1 MVANIRSGSSPG
13 GALYYNKEKVDK
25 DEAEVLLW
33 QKMLE
38 PYDKCG
44 RLDIDACMESFMP
57 YLEANRRTTNT
68 VFHASLNPSPE
79 DRLTDEQLRKIAC
92 EYMERMGYGE
102 QPYIVF
108 KHKDISRE
116 HLHIVS
122 LRVDEQG
129 RKLPHDFEARRSMEI
144 LRDLERKYGLHPSV
158 KGQGLTDREGLRKV
172 NYSEGNVK
180 QQISSVAR
188 SCLRNYKCSS
198 YGEFRTLL
206 ELLNVSVEERTG
218 TVDGRDYAGVIYG
231 AMTDDGYG
239 IGTPFKSSRIGK
251 DVGYKALQKYYE
263 RSKSALKQ
271 DGTLDRLRQTVKDAM
286 SPDNTREEF
295 RQLLKADGIDVV
307 FRINSV
313 GRIYGATFIDHN
325 AGIVANGSL
334 LGKEFSANA
343 FNELYPAPKQA
354 QQVAEQHTEQQH
366 KQRSH
371 AVNPLT
377 GIVDTVLDLAD
388 TPSETKITTD
398 YHLSLRANLLRWATL
413 TPDLGVEWRICPSW
427 GIAVNGSWTSWS
439 WNDKDRRYALWEVAP
454 EVRYYMGEKKAW
466 YLGAMFKAGQFNYKL
481 SETGKQGDLM
491 GGGIT
496 AGYQLR
502 LNKAL
507 ALDFNLGLGYLNA
520 DFEKYEVIDGVRVR
534 RGNETKDW
542 CGPIN
547 AGVTLVWKLF

>member
-44 RLDIDACMESFMP
+44 RLDIDVCMESFMP

-307 FRINSV
+307 FRINPV

-325 AGIVANGSL
+325 AGIVANGSV
-334 LGKEFSANA
+334 LGKEFSANV
-343 FNELYPAPKQA
+343 FNELYPAPKEA
-354 QQVAEQHTEQQH
+354 QQVAERQVEQKHEVQN
-366 KQRSH
+366 H
-371 AVNPLT
+371 AANPIS

-388 TPSETKITTD
+388 T
-398 YHLSLRANLLRWATL
+398 RAYEEQQRL
-413 TPDLGVEWRICPSW
+413 IQ
-427 GIAVNGSWTSWS
+427 
-439 WNDKDRRYALWEVAP
+439 RR
-454 EVRYYMGEKKAW
+454 KK
-466 YLGAMFKAGQFNYKL
+466 
-481 SETGKQGDLM
+481 
-491 GGGIT
+491 
-496 AGYQLR
+496 
-502 LNKAL
+502 
-507 ALDFNLGLGYLNA
+507 
-520 DFEKYEVIDGVRVR
+520 R
-534 RGNETKDW
+534 RSHK
-542 CGPIN
+542 
-547 AGVTLVWKLF
+547 

>member
-307 FRINSV
+307 FRINPV

-334 LGKEFSANA
+334 LGKEFSANV

-354 QQVAEQHTEQQH
+354 QQVAERHVEQKHEVQN
-366 KQRSH
+366 H
-371 AVNPLT
+371 AANPIS

-388 TPSETKITTD
+388 T
-398 YHLSLRANLLRWATL
+398 RAYEEQQRL
-413 TPDLGVEWRICPSW
+413 IQ
-427 GIAVNGSWTSWS
+427 
-439 WNDKDRRYALWEVAP
+439 RR
-454 EVRYYMGEKKAW
+454 KK
-466 YLGAMFKAGQFNYKL
+466 
-481 SETGKQGDLM
+481 
-491 GGGIT
+491 
-496 AGYQLR
+496 
-502 LNKAL
+502 
-507 ALDFNLGLGYLNA
+507 
-520 DFEKYEVIDGVRVR
+520 R
-534 RGNETKDW
+534 RSHK
-542 CGPIN
+542 
-547 AGVTLVWKLF
+547 

>member
-13 GALYYNKEKVDK
+13 GALRYNKEKVDK

-144 LRDLERKYGLHPSV
+144 LRDLERKYNLHPSI
-158 KGQGLTDREGLRKV
+158 KGAEQADKVGLHRVDYK
-172 NYSEGNVK
+172 EGNVK
-180 QQISSVAR
+180 QQISSIVR
-188 SCLRNYKCSS
+188 SCLRNYRCSS
-198 YGEFRTLL
+198 YEEFRTLL
-206 ELLNVSVEERTG
+206 EAFNVLVEERTG
-218 TVDGRDYAGVIYG
+218 TINGRNYAGIVYG

-239 IGTPFKSSRIGK
+239 IGTPFKSSRIGR

-263 RSKSALKQ
+263 NSKIKLKE
-271 DGTLDRLRQTVKDAM
+271 DETLDRLRQTVRDAM
-286 SPDNTREEF
+286 SPHNTRDEF
-295 RQLLKADGIDVV
+295 WQLLKTDNIDAV
-307 FRINSV
+307 FRVNPV
-313 GRIYGATFIDHN
+313 GRIYGVTFIDHN
-325 AGIVANGSL
+325 ASIVANGSV
-334 LGKEFSANA
+334 LGKEFSANV

-354 QQVAEQHTEQQH
+354 QQVVEQHAAQQRE
-366 KQRSH
+366 QRSH
-371 AVNPLT
+371 IVNPLT
-377 GIVDTVLDLAD
+377 GIVDTVLNLAD
-388 TPSETKITTD
+388 TQAYEEQQRQIQ
-398 YHLSLRANLLRWATL
+398 
-413 TPDLGVEWRICPSW
+413 
-427 GIAVNGSWTSWS
+427 
-439 WNDKDRRYALWEVAP
+439 RR
-454 EVRYYMGEKKAW
+454 KK
-466 YLGAMFKAGQFNYKL
+466 
-481 SETGKQGDLM
+481 
-491 GGGIT
+491 
-496 AGYQLR
+496 LR
-502 LNKAL
+502 LRK
-507 ALDFNLGLGYLNA
+507 
-520 DFEKYEVIDGVRVR
+520 
-534 RGNETKDW
+534 
-542 CGPIN
+542 
-547 AGVTLVWKLF
+547 

>member
-239 IGTPFKSSRIGK
+239 IGTPFKSSCIGK
-251 DVGYKALQKYYE
+251 DVGYKALQKYYAT
-263 RSKSALKQ
+263 SKDRLKEK
-271 DGTLDRLRQTVKDAM
+271 GSLDSLRQTVKDAM
-286 SPDNTREEF
+286 SPHNTRDEF
-295 RQLLKADGIDVV
+295 RQLLKADGIDAV
-307 FRINSV
+307 FRMNPI
-313 GRIYGATFIDHN
+313 GRIYGVTFIDHN
-325 AGIVANGSL
+325 TGIVANGSV
-334 LGKEFSANA
+334 LGKEFSANV
-343 FNELYPAPKQA
+343 FNDLYPAPKQA
-354 QQVAEQHTEQQH
+354 QQVAEQHVEQKHEVQN
-366 KQRSH
+366 H
-371 AVNPLT
+371 AANPIS

-388 TPSETKITTD
+388 T
-398 YHLSLRANLLRWATL
+398 RAYEEQQRQMQQ
-413 TPDLGVEWRICPSW
+413 
-427 GIAVNGSWTSWS
+427 
-439 WNDKDRRYALWEVAP
+439 RR
-454 EVRYYMGEKKAW
+454 KK
-466 YLGAMFKAGQFNYKL
+466 
-481 SETGKQGDLM
+481 
-491 GGGIT
+491 
-496 AGYQLR
+496 
-502 LNKAL
+502 
-507 ALDFNLGLGYLNA
+507 
-520 DFEKYEVIDGVRVR
+520 R
-534 RGNETKDW
+534 RHRS
-542 CGPIN
+542 
-547 AGVTLVWKLF
+547 

>member
-1 MVANIRSGSSPG
+1 M
-13 GALYYNKEKVDK
+13 YYNKEKVDK
-25 DEAEVLLW
+25 DEAEVLFW

-38 PYDKCG
+38 PYDKRG

-286 SPDNTREEF
+286 SPHNTRDEF
-295 RQLLKADGIDVV
+295 RQLLKAESINTV
-307 FRINSV
+307 FRINPV
-313 GRIYGATFIDHN
+313 GRVYGVTFIDHTN
-325 AGIVANGSL
+325 GIVANGSV
-334 LGKEFSANA
+334 LGREFSAGV
-343 FNELYPAPKQA
+343 FNELFPTSRKETLHT
-354 QQVAEQHTEQQH
+354 AEQHAERQYEQRSRTANPVSGVVDTLLDLVDARAFEEQQRI
-366 KQRSH
+366 QR
-371 AVNPLT
+371 
-377 GIVDTVLDLAD
+377 
-388 TPSETKITTD
+388 
-398 YHLSLRANLLRWATL
+398 
-413 TPDLGVEWRICPSW
+413 
-427 GIAVNGSWTSWS
+427 
-439 WNDKDRRYALWEVAP
+439 RR
-454 EVRYYMGEKKAW
+454 RKR
-466 YLGAMFKAGQFNYKL
+466 KL
-481 SETGKQGDLM
+481 H
-491 GGGIT
+491 
-496 AGYQLR
+496 R
-502 LNKAL
+502 
-507 ALDFNLGLGYLNA
+507 
-520 DFEKYEVIDGVRVR
+520 
-534 RGNETKDW
+534 
-542 CGPIN
+542 
-547 AGVTLVWKLF
+547 